1 MESPPWKSRNS
12 SFSKEQ
18 PAPPATVYQ
27 QDLSTWKTTTITVQ
41 SIDSGLLNGKRAWL
55 VCLTLQFSCPHNDR
69 FKKANIMLQFE
80 PTDPGLTNIA
90 IVKRWAPQFLTGRRT
105 TSSVEWTF
113 EGSLTAGVDMPGS
126 TVKAGASLSRTESTV
141 KEHSCSI
148 LSDTWKSPQLVE
160 PNAVRFYIHE
170 NEQSRGGIPNRLN
183 AVLVIQSDV
192 ACRGR
197 ATVETNGIK
206 AMYARGHHN
215 PIELQVDA
223 SYEPRFPE
231 AMKDFA
237 TLNTAEWQM
246 LATPTLQMS
255 DNIVGYDR

>member
-1 MESPPWKSRNS
+1 
-12 SFSKEQ
+12 
-18 PAPPATVYQ
+18 VYQ

-41 SIDSGLLNGKRAWL
+41 SIDSGSLNGRRAWL

-80 PTDPGLTNIA
+80 PSGACLASTA
-90 IVKRWAPQFLTGRRT
+90 VVKRWAPQFLTGRRT

-113 EGSLTAGVDMPGS
+113 EGSVTAGVDIPGS
-126 TVKAGASLSRTESTV
+126 TVNTKACLSRKESVV

-148 LSDTWKSPQLVE
+148 ISDTWKAPQLAE

-183 AVLVIQSDV
+183 AVLVIQSEV

-206 AMYARGHHN
+206 SMYARGHHN
-215 PIELQVDA
+215 PIELQVDV
-223 SYEPRFPE
+223 SYQPRFPE
-231 AMKDFA
+231 GVKDFSK
-237 TLNTAEWQM
+237 LSSAEWQM
-246 LATPTLQMS
+246 LATPTLQMRY
-255 DNIVGYDR
+255 VLRTV